1 VVIDQTTAARYW
13 PGENPIG
20 AHLKIDDAAPAAPR
34 ELEVVGIAANVKNF
48 GLDEEPVATVYAPFY
63 QIPEGAVAFFIN
75 RLNLAVRTSSDPLSL
90 ATAVRREVQGIDKDV
105 PASNSRSMEQF
116 LSAAIAPRRFSL
128 LLLGVFAIVALLL
141 AATGIYAVISYS
153 VTQQTH
159 EIGIRL
165 ALGAKPG
172 EVLRLIVWHGLKL
185 TLLGIAI
192 GLAGSLALTRLIVGL
207 LYSVSST
214 DPGTFALVSLILTGV
229 ALGACLAPA
238 CRAARMDPMLALRY
252 E

>member
-1 VVIDQTTAARYW
+1 MAT
-13 PGENPIG
+13 
-20 AHLKIDDAAPAAPR
+20 DA
-34 ELEVVGIAANVKNF
+34 G
-48 GLDEEPVATVYAPFY
+48 
-63 QIPEGAVAFFIN
+63 
-75 RLNLAVRTSSDPLSL
+75 
-90 ATAVRREVQGIDKDV
+90 
-105 PASNSRSMEQF
+105 
-116 LSAAIAPRRFSL
+116 
-128 LLLGVFAIVALLL
+128 VALLL

-165 ALGAKPG
+165 ALGARPG